1 MRRTSSNRLKNP
13 KATSNI
19 GGWKRNEKSM
29 DSIGSAGD
37 NSGRQNA
44 TGASARE
51 QNATGASAREQCTTG
66 ASAREQRAASA
77 SEKRPNSGRAYRLR
91 PPAGDALR
99 RPDHQQPDRAVCGWI
114 SGWNHRQGKR
124 PHRLRPRTGPTDQY
138 SGATATYSHGSSRPY
153 L

>member
-37 NSGRQNA
+37 NSGRQ
-44 TGASARE
+44 S
-51 QNATGASAREQCTTG
+51 
-66 ASAREQRAASA
+66 AASA
-77 SEKRPNSGRAYRLR
+77 SEKGPNSGRAYRLR

-99 RPDHQQPDRAVCGWI
+99 RPDHQQSNRAVSGWI
-114 SGWNHRQGKR
+114 SRWNHPQGKP
-124 PHRLRPRTGPTDQY
+124 PHRLRPRTGPTNKY
-138 SGATATYSHGSSRPY
+138 SGATANYSQFIPVLYIVWDTAAGWENAGRSP
-153 L
+153 

>member
-37 NSGRQNA
+37 NSGRQR
-44 TGASARE
+44 AR
-51 QNATGASAREQCTTG
+51 G

-77 SEKRPNSGRAYRLR
+77 SEKGPNSGRAYRLR

-99 RPDHQQPDRAVCGWI
+99 RPDHQQSDRAVCGWI

-124 PHRLRPRTGPTDQY
+124 PHRLRPRTGPTNKY
-138 SGATATYSHGSSRPY
+138 SGATANYSQFIPVLYIVWDTAAGWENAGRSP
-153 L
+153 